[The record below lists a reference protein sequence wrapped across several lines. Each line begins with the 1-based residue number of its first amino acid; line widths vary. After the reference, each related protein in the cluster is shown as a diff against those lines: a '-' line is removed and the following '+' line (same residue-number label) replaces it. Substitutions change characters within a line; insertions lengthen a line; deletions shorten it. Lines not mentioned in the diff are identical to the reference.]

1 MALVFGISSSALQGA
16 DQPASGTP
24 RAGAAVR
31 GAAPR
36 DVGVEEFERLRAD
49 SGNVVLDVRTKEEWE
64 AGHLPGAMLLDF
76 NGPNFAAEVAK
87 LDKSK
92 TYLVHCAAGGR
103 SAKAVALMQ
112 KAGFTSLVNFKDG
125 YRGWVKAGHQGVK

>member
-1 MALVFGISSSALQGA
+1 MALVLGGSSLGLQAA
-16 DQPASGTP
+16 DQPSSNAAKP
-24 RAGAAVR
+24 GAA
-31 GAAPR
+31 AKASAPR

-49 SGNVVLDVRTKEEWE
+49 KANVVLDVRTKEEWD
-64 AGHLPGAMLLDF
+64 AGHLPGAVLIDF
-76 NGPNFAAEVAK
+76 NGPNFASEVAK

-103 SAKAVALMQ
+103 SAKAVTLMQ
-112 KAGFTSLVNFKDG
+112 KAGFSSLVNFKDG